1 MKKEEYTNDLNPTI
15 QEDFF
20 TAHEQY
26 KSLRANC
33 PVAYSTHY
41 NGFWALFKYDDI
53 VNVLKNPQTFVTS
66 VQNVVPKVAATG
78 RRPPLHLDP
87 PEHTVYRK
95 PLAPFFSEKRMK
107 QIEPYIQKSIIQL
120 LDSFIEKRGGDIC
133 EEFSRKLPGYVFEK
147 FFNIPRQYATSIR
160 EITKVYV
167 TALHEQNDEAVQQ
180 ASKELYRIA
189 QTLINMRKENPLDP
203 KEDVFSA
210 YLAIKELPEDM
221 VLGTVR
227 QLIVVGMIAPTIFI
241 GSMTVHLALNP
252 NIQNEIRNNLHLVEA
267 AIEEYLRLLT
277 PYRGFAR
284 TAKHDCVIGGRT
296 IRKDEPIA
304 LVFSSANR
312 DETIFPNPDQFI
324 LNRPNIKKHI
334 AFGLGPHRCPGAPL
348 ARIILN
354 HTLYEL
360 LSRTKSIELNGEVKM
375 SRWPEWGV
383 TSAQIKVT
391 PNC

>member
-1 MKKEEYTNDLNPTI
+1 M
-15 QEDFF
+15 
-20 TAHEQY
+20 
-26 KSLRANC
+26 
-33 PVAYSTHY
+33 
-41 NGFWALFKYDDI
+41 
-53 VNVLKNPQTFVTS
+53 
-66 VQNVVPKVAATG
+66 
-78 RRPPLHLDP
+78 
-87 PEHTVYRK
+87 
-95 PLAPFFSEKRMK
+95 
-107 QIEPYIQKSIIQL
+107 
-120 LDSFIEKRGGDIC
+120 
-133 EEFSRKLPGYVFEK
+133 
-147 FFNIPRQYATSIR
+147 
-160 EITKVYV
+160 
-167 TALHEQNDEAVQQ
+167 
-180 ASKELYRIA
+180 
-189 QTLINMRKENPLDP
+189 DP

-324 LNRPNIKKHI
+324 LNRPNIKTYCI
-334 AFGLGPHRCPGAPL
+334 RVG
-348 ARIILN
+348 
-354 HTLYEL
+354 TTS
-360 LSRTKSIELNGEVKM
+360 LSRGTVS
-375 SRWPEWGV
+375 SYY
-383 TSAQIKVT
+383 S
-391 PNC
+391 